1 MLQMA
6 VTGIIKNNFV
16 VRTPQE
22 MIVDGIYFDNEF
34 WCSMKANFKNIMS
47 TFFEGLLSIG
57 RVLSSNFIFRYRI
70 TVSTGMIFKN

>member
-6 VTGIIKNNFV
+6 VTGIIKNNFG

-47 TFFEGLLSIG
+47 TFF
-57 RVLSSNFIFRYRI
+57 
-70 TVSTGMIFKN
+70 